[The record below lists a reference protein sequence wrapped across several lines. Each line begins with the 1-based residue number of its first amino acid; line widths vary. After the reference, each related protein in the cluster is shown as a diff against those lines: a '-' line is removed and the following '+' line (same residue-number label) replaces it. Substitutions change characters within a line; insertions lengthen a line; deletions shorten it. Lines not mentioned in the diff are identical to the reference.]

1 MQAPRT
7 PFAADPPLPSAGA
20 IDRIRGRLL
29 RRSALSRAAARPM
42 LTLRRERLP
51 GEPLAEGVEARWLYR
66 HDSSRSARAGEPLRA
81 RLIELAPG
89 STWQGPRAPDVQR
102 EWLLLRG
109 TVTLGG
115 ECLNAC
121 DYHVDP
127 AGSADRWVGS
137 GDGALLFLRES
148 IVRADTRDVPFTLCD
163 AAAGWPEFAPGI
175 QRRVLWQ
182 RDGQA
187 ALLYRAQPGA
197 AVPRHGHGHDE
208 ECLMVRGELFLDDV
222 LLRQGDYQLAPA
234 GTGHQVT
241 ATDTGA
247 VVYAHGDLELQVLT
261 PA

>member
-1 MQAPRT
+1 MVTA
-7 PFAADPPLPSAGA
+7 
-20 IDRIRGRLL
+20 
-29 RRSALSRAAARPM
+29 RRA
-42 LTLRRERLP
+42 RLP
-51 GEPLAEGVEARWLYR
+51 AQPLANGVVATWLYR
-66 HDSSRSARAGEPLRA
+66 HDGTRPARAGEPLRA

-89 STWQGPRAPDVQR
+89 SRWQGPRAPDVQR

-115 ECLNAC
+115 ECLRAC

-127 AGSADRWVGS
+127 AGSADRPVGS

-148 IVRADTRDVPFTLCD
+148 IVPADAGDAPFTLHDAD
-163 AAAGWPEFAPGI
+163 AAWPEFAPGI

-208 ECLMVRGELFLDDV
+208 ECLMVHGELFLDDV
-222 LLRQGDYQLAPA
+222 LLRTGDYQLAPA

-247 VVYAHGDLELQVLT
+247 VVYAHGDLQLQVLT